1 MTNKHKWLFTAI
13 SLVLVFVG
21 LLAIVTET
29 HTGSSKYTGIWTMVG
44 DDAIWFGKTCLILAV
59 LPLIVWLPKS
69 WVGYGVAA
77 WWLGLM
83 AWLFL
88 PLVLR

>member
-1 MTNKHKWLFTAI
+1 MSRKHKYLFSAI
-13 SLVLVFVG
+13 SLALVVSG
-21 LLAIVTET
+21 LWAIVTEH
-29 HTGSSKYTGIWTMVG
+29 HTGSSKLSGIWTMTG

-59 LPLIVWLPKS
+59 LPSVVWLPS
-69 WVGYGVAA
+69 RWVGYSVSA

-88 PLVLR
+88 PFVLR

>member
-1 MTNKHKWLFTAI
+1 
-13 SLVLVFVG
+13 
-21 LLAIVTET
+21 
-29 HTGSSKYTGIWTMVG
+29 MVG

-59 LPLIVWLPKS
+59 LPLIVWLPKP

-83 AWLFL
+83 AWLFV
-88 PLVLR
+88 PFFLR

>member
-21 LLAIVTET
+21 LLAIVTKT

-44 DDAIWFGKTCLILAV
+44 DDAIWFGKTCLLLAV
-59 LPLIVWLPKS
+59 LPLIVWLPKP

-83 AWLFL
+83 AWLFV
-88 PLVLR
+88 PFVLR